1 MTLPVREQQALDRIE
16 KTLQESDCRLRL
28 MLGVFTALTRHEA
41 MPRTEHVRNDLWMR
55 LSPRAASP
63 IAMLRVLLLSWLAP
77 GQPACGVT
85 SAVPRQASSPVS
97 SCIPAR
103 KWRKPRASARWLATR
118 DDQAGDLEA
127 GYPAE

>member
-16 KTLQESDCRLRL
+16 KTLQEGDSQLRL

-63 IAMLRVLLLSWLAP
+63 IALIAMLRVLLLRWLAP
-77 GQPACGVT
+77 GRPACGVT
-85 SAVPRQASSPVS
+85 WAVPRRASSPVS
-97 SCIPAR
+97 GRIPAR
-103 KWRKPRASARWLATR
+103 RWRKPRASAR
-118 DDQAGDLEA
+118 
-127 GYPAE
+127 